1 MSKRRKILAFLIVLL
16 AAFVLLVV
24 FYDPFP
30 HNPNKNG
37 VPLANGSSDNSKVP
51 KFVVPESPSGTLGLL
66 AAFAAALGAFGL
78 LKKREYPIK

>member
-24 FYDPFP
+24 VYDPFP
-30 HNPNKNG
+30 HNPNTNR
-37 VPLANGSSDNSKVP
+37 VPTANGSPDNTNVP
-51 KFVVPESPSGTLGLL
+51 KFVVPESPLGTLGIL

-78 LKKREYPIK
+78 LKKRNYPIK